1 MALKIYKEKR
11 NFKQT
16 PEPAGKKN
24 AAGSELKFVIQRH
37 AASHLHYDFR
47 LEMEGVLKSWA
58 VPKGPSLNPQDKRLA
73 MMVEDHPF
81 AYRTFAGVIPEG
93 NYGAGIV
100 EIWDEGTYH
109 AIGSTDRKESEKML
123 LAELKKGSLK
133 FVLHGKKLK
142 GEFALVK
149 IKNNNSSKDNAW
161 LLIKHKDDYATE
173 ESYTSEDYVSANS
186 KIIKKDADSKKH
198 AKAATKKIIAKTS
211 ILEEASSKKKVQSA
225 QTKVKQGKDPMPHEI
240 KPMLAKLTDAAF
252 DSEEWIFEIKW
263 DGYRAIAEIEK
274 GKVRLYSRNLI
285 SFNNK
290 YKPIVE
296 TLESFG
302 HNAVLDGEIVV
313 LNADGTSSFQ
323 MLQQYDE
330 KPSPNLCYCVFDI
343 LYLNGHDLRDLPLK
357 ERKKIL
363 KDILPDVPTIKYSD
377 DIAQEGIAFFELAKK
392 NKLEGIMAKKVDS
405 AYRLGSRSDQWLKI
419 KIITAQEAVICGFTE
434 PRNSRKNFGALILG
448 MYENGRLV
456 YIGHTGSGFTEAL
469 LASTL
474 KLMQPLIQ
482 EESPFDV
489 KIKTNEKVTWIK
501 PQLVCEVSFSEWTSD
516 RHMRQPIFK
525 GMRIDKKAKEIVREL
540 PAITHLSEDTMETK
554 TNVKTKKVVR
564 SVSAAKKS
572 TVKTKVAASA
582 VKKSTAEKSIA
593 KKSATSKSN
602 KSVAV
607 KSEDEKVISNSKST
621 DVKIGSHVLK
631 VTNRSKV
638 YWPED
643 GYTKGDLIDYY
654 MQIADYMLPYLK
666 DRPESLNRHP
676 NGIDGSSFYHKDMAD
691 SLPNWIQ
698 SKEIF
703 SESNNKDIR
712 YMLCQN
718 KATLVYMANLGCIE
732 INPWNSRIQ
741 KIKNPDYIVIDL
753 DPSDNNTFDE
763 VIQTALVVKKI
774 LDKAGADA
782 YCKTSGATGLH
793 IYVPLG
799 AKYTYEQGKN
809 FAHIIAQL
817 VHDTLPDLTSLV
829 RNPKE
834 RKKQIYVDYLQN
846 RGGQTL
852 AAPYSV
858 RPKPGATV
866 STPLEWSEV
875 KKGLKPSQ
883 FTIKTIFKRLEKKG
897 DLFKGVLGKGI
908 DMERCLKKLD
918 S

>member
-1 MALKIYKEKR
+1 MALETYKEKR
-11 NFKQT
+11 NFKHT
-16 PEPAGKKN
+16 PEPVAKKN
-24 AAGSELKFVIQRH
+24 AAGTELKFVIQRH

-58 VPKGPSLNPQDKRLA
+58 VPKGPSLNPSDKRLA

-81 AYRTFAGVIPEG
+81 AYRTFHGVIPEG

-109 AIGSTDRKESEKML
+109 AIGNEDRKTGEKEL
-123 LAELKKGSLK
+123 LADLKKGNLK

-161 LLIKHKDDYATE
+161 LLIKHKDAYATE
-173 ESYTSEDYVSANS
+173 DAYSSEDYVAANS
-186 KIIKKDADSKKH
+186 KIVKKSAASKKP
-198 AKAATKKIIAKTS
+198 ATPVSKKSAIKMVDDKPAT
-211 ILEEASSKKKVQSA
+211 AKKKVQSA
-225 QTKVKQGKDPMPHEI
+225 PAQKIKQGKDPMPHEV
-240 KPMLAKLTDAAF
+240 KPMLAKLKDAPF
-252 DSEEWIFEIKW
+252 DSPEWIFEIKW
-263 DGYRAIAEIEK
+263 DGYRAIAEIDQ
-274 GKVRLYSRNLI
+274 GKVELYSRNLI
-285 SFNNK
+285 SFTKK

-296 TLESFG
+296 SLQSFG
-302 HNAVLDGEIVV
+302 HNVVLDGEVVV

-330 KPSPNLCYCVFDI
+330 TPSPDLCYCVFDI
-343 LYLNGHDLRDLPLK
+343 LFLDGRDLRDLPLL
-357 ERKKIL
+357 ERKAIL
-363 KDILPDVPTIKYSD
+363 KKVIPDLPNLKYSD
-377 DIAQEGIAFFELAKK
+377 HVEKEGIRFFELAKK
-392 NKLEGIMAKKVDS
+392 NKLEGIMAKRADGI
-405 AYRLGSRSDQWLKI
+405 YRLGSRSDQWIKLKI
-419 KIITAQEAVICGFTE
+419 IKAQEAIICGFTA
-434 PRNSRKNFGALILG
+434 PRNSRKDFGALILG
-448 MYENGRLV
+448 AYENGRLV
-456 YIGHTGSGFTEAL
+456 YIGHTGGGFTMAL

-474 KLMQPLIQ
+474 KLMKPLIQ
-482 EESPFDV
+482 KESPFDV

-501 PQLVCEVSFSEWTSD
+501 PKLVCAIAFSEWTSD
-516 RHMRQPIFK
+516 GHMRQPIFQ
-525 GMRIDKKAKEIVREL
+525 GMRIDKKVSEVTREL
-540 PAITHLSEDTMETK
+540 PAVINVPEDNAMEVTRNIKQTAAK
-554 TNVKTKKVVR
+554 TSTKKT
-564 SVSAAKKS
+564 ADK
-572 TVKTKVAASA
+572 KVAS
-582 VKKSTAEKSIA
+582 KKTTTNKKTTDVAAAE
-593 KKSATSKSN
+593 
-602 KSVAV
+602 
-607 KSEDEKVISNSKST
+607 NSKAGEF
-621 DVKIGSHVLK
+621 KIDGQVLK
-631 VTNRSKV
+631 ISNRSKV

-654 MQIADYMLPYLK
+654 MQAADYILPYLK

-676 NGIDGSSFYHKDMAD
+676 NGIDGSSFFQKDMGD
-691 SLPNWIQ
+691 TLPDWIEA
-698 SKEIF
+698 KEIF
-703 SESNNKDIR
+703 SESNSKDIN

-718 KATLVYMANLGCIE
+718 KATLIYMANLGCIE
-732 INPWNSRIQ
+732 INPWNSRVQ
-741 KIKNPDYIVIDL
+741 KIEYPDFIVIDL

-763 VIQTALVVKKI
+763 VIETALVVKKI
-774 LDKAGADA
+774 LDKGGIDA

-793 IYVPLG
+793 IYIPLG

-817 VHDTLPDLTSLV
+817 TNNELPELTSLV

-866 STPLEWSEV
+866 STPLEWKEV
-875 KKGLKPSQ
+875 KKGLHPSA

-908 DMERCLKKLD
+908 DMEKCLKKLGA
-918 S
+918 

>member
-1 MALKIYKEKR
+1 MALEIYKEKR
-11 NFKQT
+11 NFKKT

-109 AIGSTDRKESEKML
+109 AIGSEDRKESEKML

-149 IKNNNSSKDNAW
+149 IKNNNLSKDNAW
-161 LLIKHKDDYATE
+161 LLIKHKDEFATE
-173 ESYTSEDYVSANS
+173 EQYSSEEHVPENS
-186 KIIKKDADSKKH
+186 KIIKKDAVAKKTV
-198 AKAATKKIIAKTS
+198 KAVKKTVTKATK
-211 ILEEASSKKKVQSA
+211 EAASSSKKKA
-225 QTKVKQGKDPMPHEI
+225 QPKVKIKQGKDLIPHEV
-240 KPMLAKLTDAAF
+240 KPMLAKLTDGPF

-274 GKVRLYSRNLI
+274 GKVNLYSRNLI
-285 SFNNK
+285 SFNHK
-290 YKPIVE
+290 YKSIVK

-302 HNAVLDGEIVV
+302 HNVVLDGEIVV

-330 KPSPNLCYCVFDI
+330 NPSPNLCYCVFDI
-343 LYLNGHDLRDLPLK
+343 LYLDGNDLRDLPLT

-363 KDILPDVPTIKYSD
+363 KEVLLDVSNITYSD
-377 DIAQEGIAFFELAKK
+377 HVESEGVRFFELAKK
-392 NKLEGIMAKKVDS
+392 NKLEGIMAKKADS
-405 AYRLGSRSDQWLKI
+405 AYRMGSRSGEWLKI
-419 KIITAQEAVICGFTE
+419 KIISAQEAIICGFTA
-434 PRNSRKNFGALILG
+434 PRNSRKSFGALILG
-448 MYENGRLV
+448 VYEKGRLV
-456 YIGHTGSGFTEAL
+456 YIGHTGGGFTESL
-469 LASTL
+469 LSSTL
-474 KLMQPLIQ
+474 KLMKPLIQ
-482 EESPFDV
+482 PESPFDV
-489 KIKTNEKVTWIK
+489 KIKTNEKVTWVK
-501 PQLVCEVSFSEWTSD
+501 PQLVCEIAFSEWTSEG
-516 RHMRQPIFK
+516 HMRQPIFK
-525 GMRIDKKAKEIVREL
+525 GMRIDKKAKEVTREL
-540 PAITHLSEDTMETK
+540 PAVAKIPKDTMEAQS
-554 TNVKTKKVVR
+554 KTKKATKKKSVVAKAI
-564 SVSAAKKS
+564 SKKTSAAKK
-572 TVKTKVAASA
+572 VV
-582 VKKSTAEKSIA
+582 E
-593 KKSATSKSN
+593 
-602 KSVAV
+602 
-607 KSEDEKVISNSKST
+607 KSEDVDHSKKATST
-621 DVKIGSHVLK
+621 EVKINKQVLK
-631 VTNRSKV
+631 ITNRSKV

-643 GYTKGDLIDYY
+643 DYTKGDLIDYY
-654 MQIADYMLPYLK
+654 MQISDYILPYLK

-676 NGIDGSSFYHKDMAD
+676 NGINGSSFYQKDMAD
-691 SLPNWIQ
+691 SFPDWIEY
-698 SKEIF
+698 KEVY
-703 SESNNKDIR
+703 SESNDKDIR
-712 YMLCQN
+712 YMVCQN
-718 KATLVYMANLGCIE
+718 KETLIYMANLGCIE

-753 DPSDNNTFDE
+753 DPSDNNTFEE
-763 VIQTALVVKKI
+763 VIKTALVVKRI

-793 IYVPLG
+793 IYIPLG

-809 FAHIIAQL
+809 FAHIIAQF
-817 VHDTLPDLTSLV
+817 VHDELPELTSLV

-834 RKKQIYVDYLQN
+834 RTKQIYVDYLQN
-846 RGGQTL
+846 RSGQTL
-852 AAPYSV
+852 AAAYSV

-875 KKGLKPSQ
+875 KKGLHPSK
-883 FTIKTIFKRLEKKG
+883 FTIKTIFKRLKQKG
-897 DLFKGVLGKGI
+897 DLFKGILGKGI
-908 DMERCLKKLD
+908 DMEKCLKKLGA
-918 S
+918 

>member
-1 MALKIYKEKR
+1 MALEKYKEKR
-11 NFKQT
+11 NFKKT
-16 PEPAGKKN
+16 PEPVAKKN
-24 AAGSELKFVIQRH
+24 AAEGELKFVIQRH

-81 AYRTFAGVIPEG
+81 AYRTFHGVIPEG

-133 FVLHGKKLK
+133 FVLQGKKLK

-161 LLIKHKDDYATE
+161 LLIKHKDAYATE
-173 ESYTSEDYVSANS
+173 DLYTSEDYVPSNS
-186 KIIKKDADSKKH
+186 KIIKKDSVSKK
-198 AKAATKKIIAKTS
+198 
-211 ILEEASSKKKVQSA
+211 SSKPEEKKNPPKKTAIKKEATVVKKKARSD

-240 KPMLAKLTDAAF
+240 KPMLAKLKEAAF
-252 DSEEWIFEIKW
+252 DSPEWIFEIKW

-274 GKVRLYSRNLI
+274 GKVNLYSRNLI
-285 SFNNK
+285 SFNHK

-296 TLESFG
+296 SLESFG
-302 HNAVLDGEIVV
+302 HNAVLDGEIIV

-330 KPSPNLCYCVFDI
+330 NPSPDLCYVVFDI
-343 LYLNGHDLRDLPLK
+343 LYLDGHDLRNLPLV

-363 KDILPDVPTIKYSD
+363 QDVLPDITTIKYSD
-377 DIAQEGIAFFELAKK
+377 HIEEEGIHFFGLARK
-392 NKLEGIMAKKVDS
+392 NKLEGIMAKKADS
-405 AYRLGSRSDQWLKI
+405 VYRIGSRSDQWIKI
-419 KIITAQEAVICGFTE
+419 KIIKAQEAIICGFTA
-434 PRNSRKNFGALILG
+434 PRNSRQGFGALILG
-448 MYENGRLV
+448 AYEKNRLV
-456 YIGHTGSGFTEAL
+456 YIGHTGGGFTEAL

-474 KLMQPLIQ
+474 KLMKSLIQ
-482 EESPFDV
+482 EQSPFDV

-501 PQLVCEVSFSEWTSD
+501 PKLVCEIVFSEWTND
-516 RHMRQPIFK
+516 GHMRQPIFQ
-525 GMRIDKKAKEIVREL
+525 GMRIDKKANEVVREL
-540 PAITHLSEDTMETK
+540 PTITNLPEDAMETK
-554 TNVKTKKVVR
+554 SKSKTNKTETVTKK
-564 SVSAAKKS
+564 SS
-572 TVKTKVAASA
+572 
-582 VKKSTAEKSIA
+582 A
-593 KKSATSKSN
+593 KKSAVN
-602 KSVAV
+602 KIV
-607 KSEDEKVISNSKST
+607 KSTSAKSGDKDVVNSKSAEL
-621 DVKIGSHVLK
+621 KIDGHVLK
-631 VTNRSKV
+631 VTNRSKI

-654 MQIADYMLPYLK
+654 MQISEYILPYLK

-676 NGIDGSSFYHKDMAD
+676 NGINGSSFYQKDMAD
-691 SLPNWIQ
+691 SLPDWIE
-698 SKEIF
+698 SKEVF
-703 SESNNKDIR
+703 SESNAKDIQ

-718 KATLVYMANLGCIE
+718 KAALIYMANLGCIE

-753 DPSDNNTFDE
+753 DPSDNNTFDQ
-763 VIQTALVVKKI
+763 VIQTAVVVKKV

-782 YCKTSGATGLH
+782 YCKTSGATGIH

-817 VHDTLPDLTSLV
+817 VHDQLPELTSLV

-834 RKKQIYVDYLQN
+834 RKNQIYVDYLQN

-866 STPLEWSEV
+866 STPLEWKEL

-883 FTIKTIFKRLEKKG
+883 FTIKTIFKRLEQKG
-897 DLFKGVLGKGI
+897 DLFKAVLGKGI
-908 DMERCLKKLD
+908 DMEKCLKNLGA
-918 S
+918 

>member
-1 MALKIYKEKR
+1 MALETYKEKR

-16 PEPAGKKN
+16 PEPVGKKN
-24 AAGSELKFVIQRH
+24 TAGNELKFVIQRH

-109 AIGSTDRKESEKML
+109 AIGSEDRKESEKML

-161 LLIKHKDDYATE
+161 LLIKHKDKFATE
-173 ESYTSEDYVSANS
+173 ESYNSEDHVPANS
-186 KIIKKDADSKKH
+186 KIIKKDTASKK
-198 AKAATKKIIAKTS
+198 ATKKSTTKTA
-211 ILEEASSKKKVQSA
+211 IKEVTAPSKKKAPPV
-225 QTKVKQGKDPMPHEI
+225 QTKIKQGKDPMPHEI
-240 KPMLAKLTDAAF
+240 KPMLAKLTDGPF

-274 GKVRLYSRNLI
+274 GEVNLYSRNLI
-285 SFNNK
+285 SFNRK
-290 YKPIVE
+290 YRSIIE
-296 TLESFG
+296 TLEAFE

-323 MLQQYDE
+323 KLQQYDE
-330 KPSPNLCYCVFDI
+330 RPSPNLCYCVFDI
-343 LYLNGHDLRDLPLK
+343 LYLDGHNLRDLPLL

-363 KDILPDVPTIKYSD
+363 KEVLPNIFNLKYSD
-377 DIAQEGIAFFELAKK
+377 HIEHEGIKFFELAKK
-392 NKLEGIMAKKVDS
+392 NKLEGIMAKRADS
-405 AYRLGSRSDQWLKI
+405 VYRLGLRSDQWLKI
-419 KIITAQEAVICGFTE
+419 KIISAQEAIICGFTA

-448 MYENGRLV
+448 AYEKGRLV
-456 YIGHTGSGFTEAL
+456 YIGHTGGGFTEVL

-474 KLMQPLIQ
+474 KLMKPLIQ
-482 EESPFDV
+482 KESPFDV
-489 KIKTNEKVTWIK
+489 KIKTNEKVTWVK
-501 PQLVCEVSFSEWTSD
+501 PQLVCEIAFSEWTND
-516 RHMRQPIFK
+516 GHMRQPIFQ
-525 GMRIDKKAKEIVREL
+525 GMRIDKKAKEVVREL
-540 PAITHLSEDTMETK
+540 PTVTDISEDAMETK
-554 TNVKTKKVVR
+554 TKSKKV
-564 SVSAAKKS
+564 SA
-572 TVKTKVAASA
+572 T
-582 VKKSTAEKSIA
+582 KSTAKKTVSKKASSA
-593 KKSATSKSN
+593 KKDIEKP
-602 KSVAV
+602 
-607 KSEDEKVISNSKST
+607 EDENQTKNSNST
-621 DVKIGSHVLK
+621 EVKINKQVLK
-631 VTNRSKV
+631 ITNRAKV

-654 MQIADYMLPYLK
+654 MQISEYILPYLK

-676 NGIDGSSFYHKDMAD
+676 NGINGSSFYQKDMAD
-691 SLPNWIQ
+691 SFPDWIEY
-698 SKEIF
+698 KEIY
-703 SESNNKDIR
+703 SESNDKDIR

-718 KATLVYMANLGCIE
+718 KETLVYMANLGCIE

-753 DPSDNNTFDE
+753 DPSDGNTFE
-763 VIQTALVVKKI
+763 QVIQTALVVKKI

-793 IYVPLG
+793 IYIPLG

-817 VHDTLPDLTSLV
+817 AHNELLEFTSLV
-829 RNPKE
+829 RNLKE
-834 RKKQIYVDYLQN
+834 RKKNIYIDYLQN

-875 KKGLKPSQ
+875 KKGLHPSK

-897 DLFKGVLGKGI
+897 DLFKGILGKGI
-908 DMERCLKKLD
+908 DMEKCLKNLE